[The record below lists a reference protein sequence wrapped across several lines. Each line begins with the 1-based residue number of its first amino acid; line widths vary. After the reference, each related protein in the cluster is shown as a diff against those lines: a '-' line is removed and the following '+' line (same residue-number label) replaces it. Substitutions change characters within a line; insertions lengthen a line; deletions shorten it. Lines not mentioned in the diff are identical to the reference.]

1 MDLNEHIRLA
11 GIIRGLADKLS
22 GEDYARIWDEVMA
35 LDVDDDEGDD
45 SLSLDDGLPTIS
57 DSRSLEVARRKLEGR
72 LETAMMDASTRSLFL
87 RSLDSAL
94 DVTLDNDGCRILS
107 KRLGAVWRLLGLSCP
122 SFRLDDVEKAR
133 VAMDVS
139 HEGLGRLKDFL
150 LDELAASALDG
161 TTPHPVLLVG
171 PPGCGK
177 TSLSVSLASAL
188 CDHGHSIIPMAGKS
202 AAFEL
207 AGNDQGWSRAGYG
220 SIVSAFLKASSLSPV
235 VIFDELDKVG
245 SEDRYSRADS
255 VFMDLLQPE
264 RAASFTD
271 AFLTLPF
278 DASHAWYIFT
288 ANKLDGIPEPLLDRL
303 TIFQMERYD
312 FESMMGIA
320 KRIIDE
326 MNEDA
331 LCPLRFSQAAQRT
344 LVYGCYGMSTSVRP
358 LRQAVEGIFASK
370 AQLQLA
376 KRKGEIRINETDVK
390 KILSRDR
397 LPSLVEDFLYSP
409 GVVSGIGVADGRG
422 YILPV
427 EARNVHSPL
436 HEVKVTG
443 LVEQVMLESANIAYD
458 LAASYAEK
466 YLGKELEAVT
476 VNYTY
481 SFCKRGDSASLA
493 TALAILSDLTGVMI
507 PKTIAI
513 TGAVSLKGNI
523 LPIGSVIAKI
533 TGVAEQGAEMVVLP
547 EGNRK
552 DVESVPSSMLPAI
565 KLRYVSTFREVVE
578 SLLPPLKNYGK
589 ERLGA

>member
-1 MDLNEHIRLA
+1 MFNEKVLETLISSFRA
-11 GIIRGLADKLS
+11 GMS
-22 GEDYARIWDEVMA
+22 EDEVSA
-35 LDVDDDEGDD
+35 LKGRILDLITTDNDEEIDDDSIDDRILRRLDSDDCPMSEGTRKQIRSSWEGSMTDGSD
-45 SLSLDDGLPTIS
+45 SAEDRMIEKRKAALLKLLYMKVHRFKEEDIARGRKAMNKTHVGLDGLKT
-57 DSRSLEVARRKLEGR
+57 
-72 LETAMMDASTRSLFL
+72 
-87 RSLDSAL
+87 
-94 DVTLDNDGCRILS
+94 
-107 KRLGAVWRLLGLSCP
+107 
-122 SFRLDDVEKAR
+122 
-133 VAMDVS
+133 
-139 HEGLGRLKDFL
+139 FL
-150 LDELAASALDG
+150 LDEIASSV
-161 TTPHPVLLVG
+161 TNNRNPRPILLVG
-171 PPGCGK
+171 EPGCGK
-177 TSLSVSLASAL
+177 TSLAVSLASAFPER
-188 CDHGHSIIPMAGKS
+188 GHAVISLSGKD

-207 AGNDQGWSRAGYG
+207 SGVDQSWRACTFGL
-220 SIVSAFLKASSLSPV
+220 ILKAFLQAGSLSPV
-235 VIFDELDKVG
+235 IIFDELDKIG
-245 SEDRYSRADS
+245 TSNTHSRADS
-255 VFMDLLQPE
+255 AFLDMLQNE
-264 RAASFTD
+264 RAQVFVD
-271 AFLTLPF
+271 AFMMVPVDISNGWF
-278 DASHAWYIFT
+278 IFT
-288 ANKLDGIPEPLLDRL
+288 ANTLEGIPEPLLDRL

-326 MNEDA
+326 MNADA
-331 LCPLRFSQAAQRT
+331 LCPLRFSQVAMRT

-493 TALAILSDLTGVMI
+493 TALAILSDLTGVII
-507 PKTIAI
+507 PKAVAI

-552 DVESVPSSMLPAI
+552 DVESVPSSMLPSI
-565 KLRYVSTFREVVE
+565 KLRYVSTFREAVE
-578 SLLPPLKNYGK
+578 SLLPPLKNCCK